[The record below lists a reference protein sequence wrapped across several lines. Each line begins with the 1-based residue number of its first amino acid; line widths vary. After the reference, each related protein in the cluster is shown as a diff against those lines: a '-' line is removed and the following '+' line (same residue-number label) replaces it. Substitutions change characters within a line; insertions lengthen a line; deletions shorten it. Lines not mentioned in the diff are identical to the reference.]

1 MDGIIA
7 KIMEEERLEQME
19 KMKKRNESVDM
30 MRQVQRRSAYGVHR
44 ALSLECALLNLPSVH
59 GGSGEVEGGR
69 GSPPAGGGRRHQ
81 QVPPPPSLPPAL
93 HRLSLTF
100 FRYKDSVAS
109 RDGAWAERQKALE
122 EEKQRIF
129 DRIAAEVTAKQREQ
143 EEFLE
148 LQIVLSMQEAEEKKV
163 REDKAR
169 AEKRLRDRVEM
180 MAANEH
186 QKVSCVCE
194 RAA

>member
-1 MDGIIA
+1 
-7 KIMEEERLEQME
+7 ME
-19 KMKKRNESVDM
+19 
-30 MRQVQRRSAYGVHR
+30 
-44 ALSLECALLNLPSVH
+44 
-59 GGSGEVEGGR
+59 GR
-69 GSPPAGGGRRHQ
+69 GNSPAAGGGRRHQ
-81 QVPPPPSLPPAL
+81 QVPRPSFLI
-93 HRLSLTF
+93 LSYRQLASSCH
-100 FRYKDSVAS
+100 RYKESVAS

-129 DRIAAEVTAKQREQ
+129 DRISAEVTAKQREQ

-148 LQIVLSMQEAEEKKV
+148 LQIVLSMQEAEEKRV

-186 QKVSCVCE
+186 QKVTFVYCLV
-194 RAA
+194 ALATFVAMPLAF

>member
-1 MDGIIA
+1 MRDGRPRKFA
-7 KIMEEERLEQME
+7 GS
-19 KMKKRNESVDM
+19 KRRTTPSTSAAPLILNY
-30 MRQVQRRSAYGVHR
+30 RQ
-44 ALSLECALLNLPSVH
+44 
-59 GGSGEVEGGR
+59 
-69 GSPPAGGGRRHQ
+69 
-81 QVPPPPSLPPAL
+81 PPSSCL
-93 HRLSLTF
+93 
-100 FRYKDSVAS
+100 RYKESVAS

-129 DRIAAEVTAKQREQ
+129 DRISAEVTAKQREQ

-148 LQIVLSMQEAEEKKV
+148 LQIVLSMQEAEEKRV

-186 QKVSCVCE
+186 QKVTVVYCLV
-194 RAA
+194 ALATFVAMPLAF

>member
-1 MDGIIA
+1 
-7 KIMEEERLEQME
+7 
-19 KMKKRNESVDM
+19 
-30 MRQVQRRSAYGVHR
+30 
-44 ALSLECALLNLPSVH
+44 
-59 GGSGEVEGGR
+59 VEGGR
-69 GSPPAGGGRRHQ
+69 PSPTAGGGRCHQ
-81 QVPPPPSLPPAL
+81 QVPATATTTAAATTTTTAL
-93 HRLSLTF
+93 RHVLTVC
-100 FRYKDSVAS
+100 RYKESVAS

-129 DRIAAEVTAKQREQ
+129 DRISAEVTAKQREQ

-148 LQIVLSMQEAEEKKV
+148 LQIVLSMQEAEEKRV

-186 QKVSCVCE
+186 QKVSFPVYDMRTIPCILV
-194 RAA
+194 A

>member
-1 MDGIIA
+1 
-7 KIMEEERLEQME
+7 
-19 KMKKRNESVDM
+19 
-30 MRQVQRRSAYGVHR
+30 
-44 ALSLECALLNLPSVH
+44 
-59 GGSGEVEGGR
+59 VEGGR
-69 GSPPAGGGRRHQ
+69 GPPSAGGGRRHQ
-81 QVPPPPSLPPAL
+81 QVRPLSRAALNGFTASFSLY
-93 HRLSLTF
+93 F
-100 FRYKDSVAS
+100 FRYKESVAS

-129 DRIAAEVTAKQREQ
+129 DRISAEVTAKQREQ

-148 LQIVLSMQEAEEKKV
+148 LQIVLSMQEAEEKRV

-186 QKVSCVCE
+186 QKV
-194 RAA
+194 RACCCCAMVAAHACPRLAAGHQGADPGARGG